1 MFLEFVVARSAG
13 ATTLIRITAGTECD
27 DGNND
32 GVTTVVVVTASVEID
47 AAIMTLYQRAW

>member
-47 AAIMTLYQRAW
+47 AAIMYQRAW